1 MLLELFEH
9 AKRPLIASWVLNDIV
24 MIAEGMQGAATGSED
39 VQVTHMLF
47 ADDLT
52 LLVSAPDAMQ
62 LC

>member
-1 MLLELFEH
+1 
-9 AKRPLIASWVLNDIV
+9 